1 MKVMSNDNYENDLL
15 SVTQVTTHKDKNG
28 DKYYQVVWPRQRW
41 YIFKNRQ
48 HSELVDKWQK
58 DEVVDRYGKK
68 VNIRK
73 IYKGVHSIPLYTIHR
88 IWGDTSKKI
97 GVVLIHY
104 DKNNNPFLLIPS
116 HRKGN
121 QTLIGKTYFI
131 FKKCLEDNLDI
142 KENADVWFE
151 SKGVVFTP

>member
-1 MKVMSNDNYENDLL
+1 MKITSNDNYENDLL
-15 SVTQVTTHKDKNG
+15 SMSQVTTNNDKNG
-28 DKYYQVVWPRQRW
+28 DKYYLVVWPRQRW

-58 DEVVDRYGKK
+58 DEDVDRNGKK

-73 IYKGVHSIPLYTIHR
+73 IYKGVHSIPL
-88 IWGDTSKKI
+88 
-97 GVVLIHY
+97 
-104 DKNNNPFLLIPS
+104 LIPS

-121 QTLIGKTYFI
+121 QTLIGRTYFI
-131 FKKCLEDNLDI
+131 FKKGLDDNLDI